1 VLANQMLW
9 RGLNDERRVG
19 SRGAR
24 SEQGPRLDPH
34 HEGLTGAEAV
44 AIMEKDLEKVFR
56 RRECGKA
63 TAADHEAL
71 RVFELKTGKRLLR
84 DFP

>member
-1 VLANQMLW
+1 MTNGAWDLEVHDPNKG
-9 RGLNDERRVG
+9 RGSIL
-19 SRGAR
+19 S
-24 SEQGPRLDPH
+24 H